1 MGITKL
7 KMKSLFLVF
16 FYIQN
21 GIIAASPH
29 AMSRQH
35 WWMTILLD
43 LQEEIRE
50 LEDQGQKFETLA
62 QTLMDENKNLKGQI
76 ETRVKEYADLEE
88 KMAVQTDQIRV
99 MQQKQATMQTDQT
112 KKFEMMQQQLSS
124 MEKQLT
130 DKIENLQKRQLET
143 QEQTEINTNI
153 LNVPTKIS
161 INVWD
166 CSFMCEEELSNWS
179 LTKSV
184 SKPCS
189 RNRLCGSYHHV
200 ENYNGRPVYKQEQSA
215 PYNKYD
221 EIYLYYQTHGL
232 WCLTSGYHYRDK
244 SDSWHMCR
252 LFLNELEH
260 GLESERDVR
269 KISGS
274 WSESGTEGLPEG
286 FWIVTIK
293 EES

>member
-7 KMKSLFLVF
+7 KSKNEITFLVF

-99 MQQKQATMQTDQT
+99 MQQKQATMQTDKT

-161 INVWD
+161 INVWE
-166 CSFMCEEELSNWS
+166 CSFMCEEELSKGS
-179 LTKSV
+179 LKSV

-189 RNRLCGSYHHV
+189 RDGLCGSYHHI
-200 ENYNGRPVYKQEQSA
+200 ENYNGRPVYKRD
-215 PYNKYD
+215 NT

-232 WCLTSGYHYRDK
+232 WCLTSG
-244 SDSWHMCR
+244 
-252 LFLNELEH
+252 
-260 GLESERDVR
+260 
-269 KISGS
+269 
-274 WSESGTEGLPEG
+274 
-286 FWIVTIK
+286 
-293 EES
+293 